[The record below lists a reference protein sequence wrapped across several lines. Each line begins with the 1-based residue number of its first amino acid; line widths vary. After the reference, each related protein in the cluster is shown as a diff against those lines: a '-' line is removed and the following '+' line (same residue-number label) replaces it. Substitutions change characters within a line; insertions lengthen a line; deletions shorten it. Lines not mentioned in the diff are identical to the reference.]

1 MKFSNLRKQF
11 RACHLRHSLID
22 EEQRNRSST
31 LLQLARRVKG
41 LSCRTGFQGSEI
53 GTVMC
58 AQITLDS
65 RKHLRIVVHAHYH
78 WFCHSDVLS
87 PVMLYELQCR
97 NSYWLRDPICM
108 NELPSIHSSSIP
120 GLFRCKYAP
129 AIHLRRVRGCMILPD
144 YQKVP
149 GINERSRRAV
159 REKGSGGNSRK
170 RKPQSTPGA
179 KRKVTALKRPKWCM
193 GVPEDWRKN
202 RQRKR
207 PRDHLESML
216 YQRGSRRSYGISAI
230 CASGAFELIMK
241 SGSIRRN

>member
-1 MKFSNLRKQF
+1 MTITELIRSIGEKVFLPFVALCLMGVFSSVSF
-11 RACHLRHSLID
+11 A
-22 EEQRNRSST
+22 EEATTNKP
-31 LLQLARRVKG
+31 A
-41 LSCRTGFQGSEI
+41 
-53 GTVMC
+53 
-58 AQITLDS
+58 
-65 RKHLRIVVHAHYH
+65 
-78 WFCHSDVLS
+78 
-87 PVMLYELQCR
+87 P
-97 NSYWLRDPICM
+97 
-108 NELPSIHSSSIP
+108 ELPSIHSSSIP